1 MYVQKEYP
9 LFGGAS
15 SQAFPGTVVPA
26 KIDVFPHFLQMKMSA
41 AVRVLTELPW
51 YIGYNIV
58 VCLFETPPF
67 FHASYAVE
75 VSLRA
80 ALLVA

>member
-1 MYVQKEYP
+1 MMYVHKEYP

-41 AVRVLTELPW
+41 AVRVLTEMTMV
-51 YIGYNIV
+51 YRV
-58 VCLFETPPF
+58 
-67 FHASYAVE
+67 
-75 VSLRA
+75 
-80 ALLVA
+80 